1 MPLYDFIDTNTG
13 EQFTKML
20 KLAERDTY
28 LAENPHIQ
36 TQILS
41 APRMVRGTAS
51 TFKNDD
57 GWNENLS
64 RIAEAHP
71 NSALS
76 EKVRGKSAKE
86 VKTKEVLKK
95 HNVSNKG
102 SYTMGELD
110 HS

>member
-71 NSALS
+71 NSALAN
-76 EKVRGKSAKE
+76 KVKSKSAKE
-86 VKTKEVLKK
+86 VKTQEVLKK
-95 HNVSNKG
+95 HKVSNKG

>member
-1 MPLYDFIDTNTG
+1 MPLYDFINTETG

-20 KLAERDTY
+20 KLAERDAY
-28 LAENPHIQ
+28 LADNPHIQ
-36 TQILS
+36 TQILT

-71 NSALS
+71 NSALADRV
-76 EKVRGKSAKE
+76 KGKTSKE
-86 VKTKEVLKK
+86 VKTQEVLKK
-95 HNVSNKG
+95 HNVTSKG
-102 SYTMGELD
+102 KYTMGELD
-110 HS
+110 YK